1 MESKT
6 LLYIIEI
13 VGTFAFAISGIRL
26 ASTKQFDW
34 FGAYVVGLTTAIGGG
49 TLRDLLINVTPFW
62 MTDPMYLIVTGFA
75 LLFSIF
81 FGKYIIHMN
90 NTIFIFDAIGL
101 ALFVVVGVQKSV
113 YQGYPYWVAI
123 IMGTITGIVGGI
135 LRDIFIN
142 EEPLVF
148 RKDIY
153 ALTCVFGAMI
163 YCTMDYFEVNP
174 FISTLS
180 CAIVVIGLR
189 ILSTKFH
196 WGLPVLKGDDNMQE
210 EIAKEKE
217 KEKHKK

>member
-1 MESKT
+1 M
-6 LLYIIEI
+6 
-13 VGTFAFAISGIRL
+13 GTFAFAISGIRL

-196 WGLPVLKGDDNMQE
+196 WGLPVLTGDDNMQE
-210 EIAKEKE
+210 EIAKENE